1 MLSVRKM
8 SLAHDVMMYDYIF
21 GAWISMSSVC
31 LLQLLHLNALFYYFT
46 ILNFQSNKVLEF
58 ERCDLDIKSN
68 KRSHHTEQ
76 NGEDR
81 LIVRRGQPFS
91 LVLHLKAGSPEFNP
105 EETSFTLIVETGI
118 VHCVVL
124 HNCGACEHV

>member
-1 MLSVRKM
+1 MLE
-8 SLAHDVMMYDYIF
+8 I
-21 GAWISMSSVC
+21 
-31 LLQLLHLNALFYYFT
+31 
-46 ILNFQSNKVLEF
+46 

-81 LIVRRGQPFS
+81 LIVRRGQAFS

-105 EETSFTLIVETGI
+105 KETGFTLIVETGTLL
-118 VHCVVL
+118 CVVL
-124 HNCGACEHV
+124 HDCGVCVRCVVVIVHCMVF